1 MKRPAHG
8 RTVTRRGFLKAAAAG
23 ALAASAAR
31 AGPADQRKRR
41 FSATDRKQALAWQA
55 ASRKL
60 LLELMALGDLVEADR
75 PARGRPGIALK
86 PAVTSTKV
94 EEDYTLYEL
103 GLSSTPA
110 RRIGA
115 ILTVP
120 KGANR
125 RKCPAVVCIHGH
137 GGNRRTP
144 YAPSGAYRGFG
155 LALAKRGFVTI
166 STDVGQH
173 EVYEKGRT
181 LMGERLWDVMR
192 CVTCLTTRPEVDA
205 KRIGCAGLSLGG
217 EMAMWLGAMDT
228 RLAATVS
235 SGFLT
240 TVANMRRGHCPCW
253 EFPHLTENFDFADV
267 YSLIAPRPLCC
278 QNGRKERAGGGFPV
292 AIAEKA
298 MSQVKACYAV
308 FGRSDSA
315 RLVVHDEG
323 HVIDLPSCLAFLDQ
337 HLGRK
342 EDRQARQIGTRRSAL
357 GPGRLRGA
365 RIHPAARSA

>member
-1 MKRPAHG
+1 MNRAALG
-8 RTVTRRGFLKAAAAG
+8 RAVTRRGFLRTAAAG

-31 AGPADQRKRR
+31 GGPTDQRKRR
-41 FSATDRKQALAWQA
+41 FSATDRKQALAWQGE
-55 ASRKL
+55 SRKV
-60 LLELMALGDLVEADR
+60 LLELMALSDLIEADL
-75 PARGRPGIALK
+75 PERGRPGIALK
-86 PAVTSTKV
+86 PAVTSTTA
-94 EEDYTLYEL
+94 EDDYTLYEL
-103 GLSSTPA
+103 GLNSTPA

-120 KGANR
+120 KAASP

-137 GGNRRTP
+137 GGDRRTP
-144 YAPSGAYRGFG
+144 YAPAGAYRGFG
-155 LALAKRGFVTI
+155 LALAKRGYVTI

-173 EVYEKGRT
+173 KVHEKGRT

-192 CVTCLTTRPEVDA
+192 CVTFLTTRPEVDA

-253 EFPHLTENFDFADV
+253 EFPHLTENFDFADI

-292 AIAEKA
+292 DVAEKA
-298 MSQVKACYAV
+298 MGQIKACYAV
-308 FGRSDSA
+308 FGQSDGA
-315 RLVVHDEG
+315 RLVVHGEG
-323 HVIDLPSCLAFLDQ
+323 HVIDLPSCLAFLDK
-337 HLGRK
+337 HLGR
-342 EDRQARQIGTRRSAL
+342 E
-357 GPGRLRGA
+357 
-365 RIHPAARSA
+365 

>member
-1 MKRPAHG
+1 MMGSGGMVVMDESTCMVDVARYFLD
-8 RTVTRRGFLKAAAAG
+8 FLKEESCGKCVACREG
-23 ALAASAAR
+23 IKRMLEILTR
-31 AGPADQRKRR
+31 ITEGNGTPADL
-41 FSATDRKQALAWQA
+41 DRLETLAWTVQQT
-55 ASRKL
+55 SL
-60 LLELMALGDLVEADR
+60 CQLGKSAPNPVL
-75 PARGRPGIALK
+75 
-86 PAVTSTKV
+86 STLRYFHDEYVAHIRDK
-94 EEDYTLYEL
+94 
-103 GLSSTPA
+103 
-110 RRIGA
+110 
-115 ILTVP
+115 
-120 KGANR
+120 
-125 RKCPAVVCIHGH
+125 KCPAVVCIHGH

-292 AIAEKA
+292 AVAQKA
-298 MSQVKACYAV
+298 MSQIQACYAV

-323 HVIDLPSCLAFLDQ
+323 HVIDLTSCLAFLDK

-342 EDRQARQIGTRRSAL
+342 EDRQARQIGTRRSAR
-357 GPGRLRGA
+357 GPGRPRGA